1 MNLHLDLPPYIP
13 CILMGLILGPTPCG
27 VAQDEVRPR
36 SVLFYLVDTCRA
48 DRLSAYGAERETTPF
63 LEEIAAKGVVF
74 EQCRSQAPWTKPSVA
89 SMLTSRYPGE
99 LGIYMLF
106 HTLDDAHVTLPEAIA
121 GAGYFTAGFA
131 ANPLMGAFSN
141 YDQGFE
147 FFVESI
153 AINNADPINFASGSA
168 AKLNA
173 KIGPWLKKDNSWP
186 VFLYVHSVDPHEKYE
201 PAPEYLKQFADP
213 QDTERYRDEWK
224 RLLKSRPPVPG
235 NHLTPANFE
244 RTGIDPHWFIEQG
257 KKLYDADILANDAE
271 IERLWSMLQED
282 GWGEDVILVLTSDH
296 GEEFFEHGGTSHGY
310 SLYDELVRVPL
321 ILYAPGLLP
330 EGLRI
335 SNPVRLLDVYP
346 TLCDLLGIDV
356 PAGLQGRSLMPLIQ
370 GAADWRDLP
379 VMSEKTE
386 DPGGRRARSGM
397 GVGMSIIDGGWKLIC
412 NLRSADGRNLPRYE
426 LFDLSRDP
434 GEQHNL
440 AGAHPERVVQM
451 DRVLM
456 EWSARNLG
464 LAQASSTAAEEVD
477 PEVLAQLRALGYLG
491 DDEEEIEA
499 SPNALSPLARALLEG
514 DKRWSV
520 LVLGPKTEDEV
531 RGRTFGDWSVNGRR
545 IARDARRESLLRL
558 LYMGVS
564 QADEAELAPCAPVC
578 GIQAGHGGHD
588 LKLFISFKPPSLHP
602 VVDGTPLQAVPLHGR
617 VVPGIRALFEEAGL
631 EFPD

>member
-1 MNLHLDLPPYIP
+1 MNLHLDFPPYIP
-13 CILMGLILGPTPCG
+13 CILMGLILSPSPCG
-27 VAQDEVRPR
+27 AAQDEVRPR

-106 HTLDDAHVTLPEAIA
+106 HTLDDAHVTLTEAIA
-121 GAGYFTAGFA
+121 GAGYFAAGFA

-153 AINNADPINFASGSA
+153 AINKGDPINFASGSA

-173 KIGPWLKKDNSWP
+173 KIGPWLKKDDSWP
-186 VFLYVHSVDPHEKYE
+186 VFLYVHSVDPHEEYE
-201 PAPEYLKQFADP
+201 PAPEYLKKFADP
-213 QDTERYRDEWK
+213 QDTKRYRDEWK

-257 KKLYDADILANDAE
+257 KKLYDADVLANDAE
-271 IERLWSMLQED
+271 IEQLWSMLQED
-282 GWGEDVILVLTSDH
+282 GWGEDVVLVLTSDH

-335 SNPVRLLDVYP
+335 SNPVRLLDIYP
-346 TLCDLLGIDV
+346 TLCDLLEIDV
-356 PAGLQGRSLMPLIQ
+356 PAGLQGRSLMPLIH

-397 GVGMSIIDGGWKLIC
+397 GVGMSIIDEGWKLIC

-426 LFDLSRDP
+426 LFDLSSDP

-440 AGAHPERVVQM
+440 AGVHPERVVQM
-451 DRVLM
+451 DGVLM

-464 LAQASSTAAEEVD
+464 LAQAGSTAIEEVD

-499 SPNALSPLARALLEG
+499 SPDALSPLARALLEG
-514 DKRWSV
+514 DERWSV

-531 RGRTFGDWSVNGRR
+531 RGRTFGGWSVNGRR

-602 VVDGTPLQAVPLHGR
+602 VVDGTSLGVVPLDGR
-617 VVPGIRALFEEAGL
+617 VVPGIRTLFEEAGL